1 MKVIIKILV
10 VLFSLILIYEVAHL
24 VFIRDMNGW
33 AILSWIESVPE
44 NGPSTKA
51 KAEDVGSFSVV
62 ESFKGESSSVVFDFI
77 TIILLAVMVFSAYTL
92 WVRSKKVKARSVWKC
107 SFFVSFCLFFILTF
121 FGLRGSFLKKNEL
134 SDSEWEQISDR
145 MRIGDVIAYSKE
157 KWSARRELLAKG
169 KATVIGYRLF
179 KYGHLAIVVEDPNQ
193 A

>member
-1 MKVIIKILV
+1 
-10 VLFSLILIYEVAHL
+10 
-24 VFIRDMNGW
+24 MNGW

-51 KAEDVGSFSVV
+51 NAEDIGSFSVV

-92 WVRSKKVKARSVWKC
+92 WVRSKKVKARPVWKC
-107 SFFVSFCLFFILTF
+107 SFIVSFFLFFILTF
-121 FGLRGSFLKKNEL
+121 FGLRGSFLKTNEL
-134 SDSEWEQISDR
+134 SDREWKQISDR
-145 MRIGDVIAYSKE
+145 IKVGDVIAYSKE

-179 KYGHLAIVVEDPNQ
+179 KYGHLAIVVEDPDQ
-193 A
+193 PEEKFCSQVKVRRELILMRILIL